1 MQTEIT
7 LLLIATHWIGKSVGN
22 AHQNLRKLEAKKP
35 ATEKGVVMSNPRK
48 FRQPV
53 RLIVSI
59 EAQTVSAVDAY
70 MKAGSYHRHGN
81 RSEFV
86 RRAIEREIRR
96 CQSDDLCTPLR
107 EGI

>member
-59 EAQTVSAVDAY
+59 EAQTVSVIDTFLNAD
-70 MKAGSYHRHGN
+70 SYHRN

-86 RRAIEREIRR
+86 RQAIEREIRR